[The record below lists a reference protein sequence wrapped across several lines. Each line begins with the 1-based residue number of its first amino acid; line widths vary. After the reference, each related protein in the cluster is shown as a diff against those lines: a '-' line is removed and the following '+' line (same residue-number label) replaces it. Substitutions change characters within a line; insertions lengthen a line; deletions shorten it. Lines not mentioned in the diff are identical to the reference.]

1 MPSLF
6 LSAAEA
12 AARLGIKPASLY
24 VYVSRGLLRSEPGAG
39 RARRYRAEEVDRLIA
54 RRDGAEGALD
64 FGAPVLDSALTRIA
78 DGRYFYRGRDAV
90 DLARTASLEDIACLL
105 WNTT

>member
-1 MPSLF
+1 MSAPYLT
-6 LSAAEA
+6 AAEA

-39 RARRYRAEEVDRLIA
+39 RSRRYRIDDVDRLMA

-78 DGRYFYRGRDAV
+78 DGSFAYRGRDAIK
-90 DLARTASLEDIACLL
+90 LAPHASLE
-105 WNTT
+105 